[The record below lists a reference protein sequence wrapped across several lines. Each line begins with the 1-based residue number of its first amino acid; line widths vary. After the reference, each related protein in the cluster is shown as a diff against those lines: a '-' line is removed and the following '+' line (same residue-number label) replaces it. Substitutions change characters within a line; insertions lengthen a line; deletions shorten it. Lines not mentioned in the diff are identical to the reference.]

1 MSLYARFIT
10 NHPLANVSFAV
21 IMLLGIL
28 GYLNLPREQDPEINF
43 NWLVVNTVLPGASA
57 EDVEKKVTD
66 PLEEA
71 IRTLP
76 DIRFVSS
83 TSRDN
88 VSVILVRFREVSE
101 RQFDKHVTD
110 LRRLVQNKYS
120 SDLPSD
126 AKEPDVQELT
136 TSNGFPTAMVLLTG
150 PAYDER
156 LRHTARQIK
165 DELERLPGVDRVL
178 TTGQADPELRVEFS
192 PAEAAARGITAAQ
205 IADSVRAWFR
215 DTFAGRARVGDDDWL
230 VRVVGQQASADYL
243 AQLSVQSPRLGSPV
257 PLSAMATVET
267 ARTRAGSLAS
277 SNGQPAVIFAVTK
290 KSKVNTLGLV
300 ADINRA
306 ISDRAPTL
314 KSGGFALMLLDDQT
328 VPTQQAISVM
338 EVNALIGL
346 LVVLG
351 LCWLFLGSR
360 LALLVSLGI
369 PFSLAGVFAVLYAF
383 DFTLS
388 IPVLLG
394 IVIALGML
402 VDDAV
407 VITEAIYYRIARG
420 TEALTATLEAIRE
433 VGLPVLAAVSTTIAA
448 FLPLMLMPG
457 IVGKFML
464 LVPLVVTLALLI
476 SLLEAYWM
484 MPAHVVALKLNYKRK
499 TRLQPLRERYT
510 HTLRVKYTRLLVRLM
525 RHPWVSGLLVL
536 VLFVGAV
543 GLVAS
548 GAVRTQFFAFDPIRL
563 FYVSLDMPSGT
574 AIDVTLRETEK
585 LETVV
590 RRHLQA
596 GEARGVVTYAGVKWT
611 DTEPLY
617 GEAYGQVNVSLNPR
631 GADQREVTEVVEAM
645 RRDVE
650 ALPTPGKISFTQL
663 SGGPPASKP
672 IKLRLLGDDIN
683 ELRAATQELK
693 RAVSKID
700 GTRDVADDDLP
711 GRPQLV
717 LQLNAEAL
725 KHAGIDPATA
735 ARLIRLH
742 TEGEIISETR
752 DQGDKIEVR
761 VRGATPNQTGANSD
775 QLEDIQQLLA
785 DPVAL
790 PGGGTTTLGA
800 LVHADT
806 RTGSGGIKH
815 YNLKRAI
822 TIESDLDKS
831 RLDTVEANAR
841 IAELWEAMKLRY
853 PNIRIDFSG
862 ELDDIN
868 ESLDA
873 MKMLFLL
880 GVGLIYLILAAQFRS
895 YWQPLLILLTVPMSF
910 TGVVFGLF
918 ITQNPLSLYTLYGV
932 IALTGIA
939 VNASIV
945 LIDAANARLQAGMSL
960 IHATLYA
967 ARRRVVPIIITTA
980 TTIGGLFSLAVGL
993 GGKSLI
999 WGPMAA
1005 SLVWGL
1011 LVASTL
1017 TLFTMPTLFRLAM
1030 HLGPKLRS
1038 RIARRLNHSTAG

>member
-10 NHPLANVSFAV
+10 NHPMANVSFAV
-21 IMLLGIL
+21 ILLLGVL
-28 GYLNLPREQDPEINF
+28 GYMNLPREQDPEINF
-43 NWLVVNTVLPGASA
+43 NWLIVSTVLPGAAA

-88 VSVILVRFREVSE
+88 TSIILVRFREVSE

-110 LRRLVQNKYS
+110 LRRLVQNKYN
-120 SDLPSD
+120 SDLPRD

-150 PAYDER
+150 PTYDER
-156 LRHTARQIK
+156 MRRTARQIK
-165 DELERLPGVDRVL
+165 DDLERLPGVDRVF
-178 TTGQADPELRVEFS
+178 TTGQADPELQVEFS

-205 IADSVRAWFR
+205 ISDSVRAWFS

-230 VRVVGQQASADYL
+230 VRVVGEEADANYL
-243 AQLSVQSPRLGSPV
+243 ARLSVLSPKLEVPV
-257 PLSAMATVET
+257 PLSAMATVTT
-267 ARTRAGSLAS
+267 ARARAANLAS
-277 SNGQPAVIFAVTK
+277 SHGQPAVLFAITK

-300 ADINRA
+300 ADVNLA
-306 ISDRAPTL
+306 ITDRASAL
-314 KSGGFALMLLDDQT
+314 KRNGFALMLLDDQT
-328 VPTQQAISVM
+328 VPTKQAIGVM
-338 EVNALIGL
+338 EINALIGL

-383 DFTLS
+383 DFTLN

-420 TEALTATLEAIRE
+420 GETLTATIEAIRE

-464 LVPLVVTLALLI
+464 LVPLVVTLALAI

-484 MPAHVVALKLNYKRK
+484 MPAHVVGLKLNFKHPS
-499 TRLQPLRERYT
+499 RLQPLRERHT
-510 HTLRVKYTRLLVRLM
+510 HTLRVKYTRLLIRLM
-525 RHPWVSGLLVL
+525 RHPWVSGVVVL
-536 VLFVGAV
+536 VLFAGAV
-543 GLVAS
+543 TMVAS

-563 FYVSLDMPSGT
+563 FYVNLDMPSGT
-574 AIDVTLRETEK
+574 AIDVTLREASRVEAVARK
-585 LETVV
+585 
-590 RRHLQA
+590 HLRE
-596 GEARGVVTYAGVKWT
+596 GEARGVVSYAGIKWT

-617 GEAYGQVNVSLNPR
+617 GEAYGQVSISLNP
-631 GADQREVTEVVEAM
+631 GGTGQRDVTEVVEAM
-645 RRDVE
+645 RHDIE
-650 ALPTPGKISFTQL
+650 SMSTPGKLSFTQL

-672 IKLRLLGDDIN
+672 IKLRLLGDN
-683 ELRAATQELK
+683 VAELRAATHVLK
-693 RAVSKID
+693 QAVSNMT
-700 GTRDVADDDLP
+700 GTRDVTDDDLP
-711 GRPQLV
+711 GRPQFV
-717 LQLNAEAL
+717 LHLNAEAL
-725 KHAGIDPATA
+725 KNAGIDPATA

-742 TEGEIISETR
+742 TEGEIIAETR
-752 DQGDKIEVR
+752 SQGDKIEVR
-761 VRGATPNQTGANSD
+761 VRGTTPNQTGAQGNR
-775 QLEDIQQLLA
+775 LEDIQQLLA
-785 DPVAL
+785 DPIAL
-790 PGGGTTTLGA
+790 PGGGTTTLSA
-800 LVHADT
+800 LVYSET

-815 YNLKRAI
+815 YNIKRAI
-822 TIESDLDKS
+822 TIEADLDKTQ
-831 RLDTVEANAR
+831 LDTIEANAK
-841 IAELWEAMKLRY
+841 IAEQWASIKSRY
-853 PNIRIDFSG
+853 PATRIDFTG

-895 YWQPLLILLTVPMSF
+895 YWQPLLILLTVPMAF

-932 IALTGIA
+932 IALTGIS

-945 LIDAANARLQAGMSL
+945 LIDAANTRLQSGMSL

-1017 TLFTMPTLFRLAM
+1017 TLFTMPTLYRLAM
-1030 HLGPKLRS
+1030 QIGPQVRGGL
-1038 RIARRLNHSTAG
+1038 ARRLWRSPVH

>member
-10 NHPLANVSFAV
+10 NHPLANVSFVV
-21 IMLLGIL
+21 ILLLGML
-28 GYLNLPREQDPEINF
+28 GYMNMPREQDPEINF

-57 EDVEKKVTD
+57 EDVEKKVTE

-88 VSVILVRFREVSE
+88 LSIILVRFREISE

-110 LRRLVQNKYS
+110 LRRLVQSKYNT
-120 SDLPSD
+120 DLPDD

-150 PAYDER
+150 PANDER
-156 LRHTARQIK
+156 LRRTARQIK
-165 DELERLPGVDRVL
+165 DDIERLPGVDRVL
-178 TTGQADPELRVEFS
+178 ATGQADPELRIEFA
-192 PAEAAARGITAAQ
+192 PAEAAARGLNAAQ
-205 IADSVRAWFR
+205 IADAIRAWFR

-230 VRVVGQQASADYL
+230 VRVIGQQADADYL
-243 AQLSVQSPRLGSPV
+243 GRLTVHSSSLGSPV

-267 ARTRAGSLAS
+267 ARARAGSLAS
-277 SNGQPAVIFAVTK
+277 SNGQPAVILSVTK
-290 KSKVNTLGLV
+290 KSKVNTLKLV
-300 ADINRA
+300 ADINRYIA
-306 ISDRAPTL
+306 QRTPALEP
-314 KSGGFALMLLDDQT
+314 GGFDLMLFDDQT
-328 VPTQQAISVM
+328 VATKHAIGVM

-346 LVVLG
+346 LIVLG

-360 LALLVSLGI
+360 LAVLVSLGI
-369 PFSLAGVFAVLYAF
+369 PFSLAGAFAVLYAF
-383 DFTLS
+383 DFTLN

-420 TEALTATLEAIRE
+420 ADALAATLAAMRE

-464 LVPLVVTLALLI
+464 LVPLVVTLALVI

-484 MPAHVVALKLNYKRK
+484 MPAHVVGLKLNFTRP

-510 HTLRVKYTRLLVRLM
+510 HALRVKYTRLLVRLM
-525 RHPWVSGLLVL
+525 RHPWISALVVL
-536 VLFVGAV
+536 ALFVGAL
-543 GLVAS
+543 GLVTS

-574 AIDVTLRETEK
+574 AIDVTLREAAKVEA
-585 LETVV
+585 VV
-590 RRHLQA
+590 RRHLKA
-596 GEARGVVTYAGVKWT
+596 GEARGVTSYAGVKWT

-617 GEAYGQVNVSLNPR
+617 GEAYGQVSVSLNPR
-631 GADQREVTEVVEAM
+631 SKGMREVSEVVEAM

-650 ALPTPGKISFTQL
+650 SMPSPGKISFTQI
-663 SGGPPASKP
+663 SGGPPAAKP
-672 IKLRLLGDDIN
+672 IKLRLLGDNVD
-683 ELRAATQELK
+683 ELRAATHELK
-693 RAVSKID
+693 QAVTKIE
-700 GTRDVADDDLP
+700 GTRDVTVDDLP

-717 LQLNAEAL
+717 LQLDSEAL
-725 KHAGIDPATA
+725 KSAGIDPATA

-742 TEGEIISETR
+742 TEGEVIADTR

-761 VRGATPNQTGANSD
+761 VRGATANSD
-775 QLEDIQQLLA
+775 RLVDIQQLLG

-800 LVHADT
+800 LVHTDT

-815 YNLKRAI
+815 YNLRRAI
-822 TIESDLDKS
+822 TIESDLDKD
-831 RLDTVEANAR
+831 RLDTVAANAR
-841 IAELWEAMKLRY
+841 IADLWAGMAARY
-853 PNIRIDFSG
+853 PTTRIDFSG

-873 MKMLFLL
+873 MKMLFLM

-895 YWQPLLILLTVPMSF
+895 YWQPLLILLTVPMAF

-939 VNASIV
+939 VNSSIV
-945 LIDAANARLQAGMSL
+945 LIDAANARLLSGMSL

-967 ARRRVVPIIITTA
+967 ARRRVVPILITSA

-1011 LVASTL
+1011 LVATTL

-1030 HLGPKLRS
+1030 QLGPTLRGG
-1038 RIARRLNHSTAG
+1038 IANRLMRTATH

>member
-71 IRTLP
+71 VRTLP

-192 PAEAAARGITAAQ
+192 PAETAARGITAAQ

-230 VRVVGQQASADYL
+230 VRVIGQQVSADYL
-243 AQLSVQSPRLGSPV
+243 AQLSVQSPSLGSPI

-306 ISDRAPTL
+306 ISDRAPAL

-346 LVVLG
+346 MVVLG

-360 LALLVSLGI
+360 LALLVGLGI

-464 LVPLVVTLALLI
+464 LVPLVVTLALAI

-484 MPAHVVALKLNYKRK
+484 MPAHVVGLKLNFKRK
-499 TRLQPLRERYT
+499 TRLQPLRERHT

-525 RHPWVSGLLVL
+525 RYPWIGGALVL

-590 RRHLQA
+590 RRHLRA

-617 GEAYGQVNVSLNPR
+617 GEAYGQISVSLNPR

-650 ALPTPGKISFTQL
+650 ALPTSGKISFTQL

-683 ELRAATQELK
+683 ALRAATQELK
-693 RAVSKID
+693 RAVSKIE
-700 GTRDVADDDLP
+700 GTRDVSDDDLP

-717 LQLNAEAL
+717 LQLNADAL

-752 DQGDKIEVR
+752 EQGDKIEVR
-761 VRGATPNQTGANSD
+761 VRGATANSNN
-775 QLEDIQQLLA
+775 LEDIQQLLA

-790 PGGGTTTLGA
+790 PDGGTTTLGA

-822 TIESDLDKS
+822 TIESDLDKA

-841 IAELWEAMKLRY
+841 IAELWEEMKLHY
-853 PNIRIDFSG
+853 PNIRIDFTG

-895 YWQPLLILLTVPMSF
+895 YWQPLLILLTVPMAF

-1030 HLGPKLRS
+1030 HLGPSLRS
-1038 RIARRLNHSTAG
+1038 GIASKLGRSPAT